1 MKTLKY
7 TFAILFMT
15 TFLIACEAE
24 DVNVNDVEIQNL
36 ADIDGDES
44 MTDIDGDESMTDI
57 DGDESMT
64 DIDGDE
70 SMTDIDGDEGM

>member
-24 DVNVNDVEIQNL
+24 DVATDDAVIENFNAGEL
-36 ADIDGDES
+36 DGGEGVGGEL
-44 MTDIDGDESMTDI
+44 DG
-57 DGDESMT
+57 G
-64 DIDGDE
+64 
-70 SMTDIDGDEGM
+70 EGVG